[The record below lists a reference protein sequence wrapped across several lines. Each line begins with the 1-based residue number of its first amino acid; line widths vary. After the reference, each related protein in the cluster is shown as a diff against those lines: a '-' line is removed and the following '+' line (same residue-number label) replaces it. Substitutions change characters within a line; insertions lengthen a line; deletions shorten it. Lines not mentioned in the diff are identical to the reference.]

1 MDELNPEVRQ
11 YLDETKEVLKA
22 HFLALG
28 EEKSAF
34 EVEWEERIGALSKE
48 ERKSLLA
55 ILKRSLK
62 AK

>member
-11 YLDETKEVLKA
+11 YLDATKRILKA

-28 EEKSAF
+28 REKSAF
-34 EVEWEERIGALSKE
+34 ELEWEEKIGSFSVE